1 MKFGASDPALK
12 GALIMSANQNSVQS
26 LVATLKSKEWVDL
39 THTFGP
45 DSPRFPEFKPAKF
58 ETIFTHSD
66 GFFVKQYT
74 FPGQYGTHIDP
85 PVHFYK
91 DDDRY
96 VEDLKLKDLVLPLVV
111 IDFHKQAE
119 QDPDRSLTVKDI
131 KAWEK
136 KHGEIPAGSFVALR
150 TDWGKRWPSQAKF
163 ENKDDKGQNHYPG
176 WSLDAL
182 KYIYETRHAAANGH
196 ETFDTDTAKEQ
207 QDGLVGEYYVLSHG
221 HYQVELLDNLDRVPA
236 TGAEIFVS
244 VAKPEKAPGFPV
256 RAFAVFEQEQG
267 KAANK

>member
-1 MKFGASDPALK
+1 MSNNVQALF
-12 GALIMSANQNSVQS
+12 NQ
-26 LVATLKSKEWVDL
+26 LKSKEWVDL

-45 DSPRFPEFKPAKF
+45 DSPRFPQFHPAEFK
-58 ETIFTHSD
+58 TIFTHSD

-96 VEDLKLKDLVLPLVV
+96 VEDLSLKDLVLPLVV
-111 IDFHKQAE
+111 IDFSQQAAKN
-119 QDPDRSLTVKDI
+119 PDASLSVNDI

-136 KHGEIPAGSFVALR
+136 THGNIPEGAFVALR
-150 TDWGKRWPSQAKF
+150 TDWSKRWPSQEKF
-163 ENKDDKGQNHYPG
+163 ANSDSTGQNHYPA
-176 WSLDAL
+176 WSLEAL
-182 KYIYETRHAAANGH
+182 KYIYEVRHAAANGH
-196 ETFDTDTAKEQ
+196 ETFDTDTATQQ

-236 TGAEIFVS
+236 TGAEILIS
-244 VAKPEKAPGFPV
+244 VPKAEKAPGFPV
-256 RAFAVFEQEQG
+256 RAFAIFDLPATNQ
-267 KAANK
+267 KSAN